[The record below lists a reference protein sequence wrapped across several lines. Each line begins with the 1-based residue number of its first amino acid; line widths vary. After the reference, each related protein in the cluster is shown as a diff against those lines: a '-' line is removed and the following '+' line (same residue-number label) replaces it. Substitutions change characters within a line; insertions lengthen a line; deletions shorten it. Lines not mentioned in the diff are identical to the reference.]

1 MTAGEWKAAKGK
13 RVAEAA
19 GAGPAQE
26 PSAFYILVKEPQ
38 SVINQVSTRGF
49 FPCVFFLLF

>member
-1 MTAGEWKAAKGK
+1 MTAGEWRAVG
-13 RVAEAA
+13 RAA
-19 GAGPAQE
+19 GHGGLPTEGALCL
-26 PSAFYILVKEPQ
+26 FYSRLKEPP